1 MGFRITLKQEFSKEE
16 IESLLSKEKLKLKT
30 RVVLAKREEYKAI
43 HIYFKKDNFSFPWEL
58 QIWADKDYNNN
69 INAHNKYKEDYVKWV
84 NE

>member
-43 HIYFKKDNFSFPWEL
+43 HI
-58 QIWADKDYNNN
+58 
-69 INAHNKYKEDYVKWV
+69 
-84 NE
+84 